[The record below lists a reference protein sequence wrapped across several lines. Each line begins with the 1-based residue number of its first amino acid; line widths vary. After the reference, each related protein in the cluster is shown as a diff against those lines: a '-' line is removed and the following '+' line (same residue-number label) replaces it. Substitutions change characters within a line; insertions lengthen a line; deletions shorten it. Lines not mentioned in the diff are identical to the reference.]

1 MTSGLDNYLEALSTT
16 KGLLDLPEGFSTYNA
31 TSKSD
36 EVIIKQN
43 NTILQMLLQLFNK
56 LEQIEKR
63 IKYLEEEKAANNK
76 IDELIYKINN
86 KKLDEVKKPK
96 SQKEELMFGTIR
108 VSNHLVVLVEL

>member
-1 MTSGLDNYLEALSTT
+1 MTSGLESYLEALSNT
-16 KGLLDLPEGFSTYNA
+16 KRLLDHREGFSIYNA

-56 LEQIEKR
+56 LEQIENR
-63 IKYLEEEKAANNK
+63 IKYLEEEKIMDNK

-86 KKLDEVKKPK
+86 LKIDEVRKLRTQ
-96 SQKEELMFGTIR
+96 QKELVFG
-108 VSNHLVVLVEL
+108 VL